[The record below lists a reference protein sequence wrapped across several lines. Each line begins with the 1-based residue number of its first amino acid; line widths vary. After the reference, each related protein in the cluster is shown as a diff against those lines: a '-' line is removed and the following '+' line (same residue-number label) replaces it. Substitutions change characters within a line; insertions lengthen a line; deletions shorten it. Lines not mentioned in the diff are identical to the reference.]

1 MASDLSAWLFEATF
15 AGSAAILAV
24 LLLRRPVRAAFG
36 ARAAYAMWL
45 LVPVALLATLVPAAT
60 TPGVVPVMLEMT
72 AGAAALH
79 STPIAPAIP
88 VDAWLIVAWALG
100 LAIACLVLAR
110 QQRRFLQGLGS
121 VQRRADGLFQS
132 DAVAGL
138 PAVVG
143 WRSRIV
149 LPRDF
154 EQRYDAQE
162 QQLVLCH
169 ENVHRQRG
177 DLPASAFVAALRCVF
192 WFNPLIHLAASRF
205 RHDQELACD
214 AAVLGRYP
222 QSRRAYGD
230 ALLKTQLADSPLP
243 VGCHWFGSH
252 PLKERIAM
260 LKRPLPGKSRWFAGL
275 AFVAVLSLAA
285 GWTAWAAQPPVL
297 AGDGLALQMKLKLNG
312 GEERLE
318 SAVLQPGQ
326 AKEFSYRDGE
336 ERWDMT
342 LTLTRLESGDVL
354 IAMEILRDGVSVGQP
369 RMMTR
374 FGVPAA
380 IEIGDQYPDRFSGIK
395 IEMQV
400 TEPVVTSYR
409 EAVKNKTS
417 STAAAPMPWQ
427 QAVARWTDEPQPA
440 ADDC

>member
-1 MASDLSAWLFEATF
+1 MASELYAWLAEATL
-15 AGSAAILAV
+15 ATSVAIVLVLGLRLPLRAV
-24 LLLRRPVRAAFG
+24 FG
-36 ARAAYAMWL
+36 ASAAYAAWGV
-45 LVPVALLATLVPAAT
+45 VPVALLATLVPAAVSPVAMPAMVRFT
-60 TPGVVPVMLEMT
+60 AGPAALPSAGVAPGVEIESWLVL
-72 AGAAALH
+72 
-79 STPIAPAIP
+79 
-88 VDAWLIVAWALG
+88 AWILG
-100 LAIACLVLAR
+100 LAVAGLVLVR
-110 QQRRFLQGLGS
+110 QQRRFLHGLGS
-121 VQRRADGLFQS
+121 VRRRVDGLFQS

-154 EQRYDAQE
+154 EQRYDPQQ

-169 ENVHRQRG
+169 ETVHRQRG
-177 DLPASAFVAALRCVF
+177 DLPASALVAVLRCVF
-192 WFNPLIHLAASRF
+192 WFNPLVHAAASRF

-214 AAVLGRYP
+214 AAVLRRFP

-260 LKRPLPGKSRWFAGL
+260 LKRPLPGKPRWFAGL
-275 AFVAVLSLAA
+275 AFVALLSLAA
-285 GWTAWAAQPPVL
+285 GWTAWAAQPPVV
-297 AGDGLALQMKLKLNG
+297 AGDGLSLQMKLNLNG

-326 AKEFSYRDGE
+326 AKVFSYRDGD

-342 LTLTRLESGDVL
+342 LTLTRLESGDVF
-354 IAMEILRDGVSVGQP
+354 IAMDILRDGISLGQP

-380 IEIGDQYPDRFSGIK
+380 IEIGDQYPDHFSGIK
-395 IEMQV
+395 IEMNV

-409 EAVKNKTS
+409 EVVQRKQS
-417 STAAAPMPWQ
+417 PVAAPMPWQ
-427 QAVARWTDEPQPA
+427 QAVARWNGEPAPA
-440 ADDC
+440 PEC